1 MPDPMPL
8 PQQCS
13 AVAIVCD
20 NCSRQLQALS
30 QGLIRVDLES
40 ERPLLTNT
48 ARNAAKLARDSLTVL
63 LGNLGTEPKKAKA
76 RKL

>member
-1 MPDPMPL
+1 MPEPMPL

-20 NCSRQLQALS
+20 NCSRQLRALS
-30 QGLIRVDLES
+30 QGLVRADLES

-48 ARNAAKLARDSLTVL
+48 VRNAAKLARDSLDVL
-63 LGNLGTEPKKAKA
+63 LENLREKPKKSKG
-76 RKL
+76 KK